1 VFIQRFSGHDIIML
15 FVYVDD
21 ILIVG
26 KNVSRIAG
34 LKKNLGKSFAL
45 NDLGPSKCIF
55 GMRIERD
62 RKSNKFYLS

>member
-34 LKKNLGKSFAL
+34 LKKDWAKVL
-45 NDLGPSKCIF
+45 P
-55 GMRIERD
+55 
-62 RKSNKFYLS
+62 